1 MVMRLYFASLERK
14 LCDWMSRTLE
24 SSSTVSPRSNTA
36 AAPIP
41 DPAMDIIHQWSITE
55 DQIKYKRYCY
65 LPRTCEYV
73 TTTSTTGIIE
83 LTDTHGDNAK
93 STVSSPALHF
103 I

>member
-1 MVMRLYFASLERK
+1 
-14 LCDWMSRTLE
+14 
-24 SSSTVSPRSNTA
+24 
-36 AAPIP
+36 
-41 DPAMDIIHQWSITE
+41 
-55 DQIKYKRYCY
+55 
-65 LPRTCEYV
+65 V